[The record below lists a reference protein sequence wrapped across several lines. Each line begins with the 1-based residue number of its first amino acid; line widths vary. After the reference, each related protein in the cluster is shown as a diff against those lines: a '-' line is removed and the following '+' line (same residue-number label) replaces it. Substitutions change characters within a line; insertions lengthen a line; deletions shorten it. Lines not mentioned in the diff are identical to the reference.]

1 MQHANA
7 FGHTKTMLTLM
18 HTHVHMHFVTIPT
31 GAPSLNLLRELRQTE
46 NTHTKKQQMYKN
58 MIM

>member
-1 MQHANA
+1 
-7 FGHTKTMLTLM
+7 MLTLM